1 MNFRSILYLAVVQE
15 DIVSARFTMSLF
27 TAPASAAV
35 KHRRELRERN
45 TETEAVIMMQ
55 QHVELSNIFIIV
67 TIVFSMKKYD
77 KYFSSVSEN
86 LTKVII
92 IMLTPERDCVA

>member
-1 MNFRSILYLAVVQE
+1 
-15 DIVSARFTMSLF
+15 MSLF

-35 KHRRELRERN
+35 KHRRELRERKRN
-45 TETEAVIMMQ
+45 TQTEAVIMMQ
-55 QHVELSNIFIIV
+55 QHVELSNIFIV
-67 TIVFSMKKYD
+67 TIVFSMKRYD

>member
-1 MNFRSILYLAVVQE
+1 MAVVQ

-27 TAPASAAV
+27 TAPASVAV

-45 TETEAVIMMQ
+45 TQTEAVIMMQ
-55 QHVELSNIFIIV
+55 QHVELSNICIVV
-67 TIVFSMKKYD
+67 TIVFSMKIYD

>member
-1 MNFRSILYLAVVQE
+1 
-15 DIVSARFTMSLF
+15 MSLF

-35 KHRRELRERN
+35 KHRRELGERN
-45 TETEAVIMMQ
+45 TQTEAVIMMQ
-55 QHVELSNIFIIV
+55 QHVELSNIFIV
-67 TIVFSMKKYD
+67 TIVFSMKIYD